1 MVDGDSMKTKKSG
14 NIMWLM
20 RTFYFLFYMGIG
32 VYTTYIT
39 IYFQS
44 IGLSSTEIGLVQGIA
59 PVVSMLGLS
68 LAGSIADQTG
78 KMNVVLSASLLLA
91 SISALFFPV
100 GKVLPAVMLISTFYT
115 FVSSPLLQLS
125 DAFSADNCKKEDVPF
140 NTVKICGTIGYAL
153 IVLASGYILK
163 ANVSYMFI
171 IQGAFFFVSS
181 LLALKIPD
189 RRIITKEKKAGYSA
203 LLKEK
208 SLYILYLAN
217 LLVYIS
223 ISYYNSFFPIYIK
236 DLASGSLEIVAVSN
250 FLALL
255 SEFPFLIFAH
265 TLCRKFGS
273 KKILLVSCILMIV
286 RWTGICFS
294 QNATLSIALNLL
306 KGASDIVFV
315 YCTTEILNRRLN
327 DKLKGTGQAF
337 LGILTYG
344 IARIVGNYGGGILS
358 DAVGIPQTFLICA
371 IFPIIAFIVILFE
384 KPIKN

>member
-1 MVDGDSMKTKKSG
+1 MNFKKSG
-14 NIMWLM
+14 NIILLM
-20 RTFYFLFYMGIG
+20 RAFYFLFYMGIG

-59 PVVSMLGLS
+59 PVVSMLGLTI
-68 LAGSIADQTG
+68 AGSIADKTG
-78 KMNVVLSASLLLA
+78 KMNVVLSASFLLT
-91 SISALFFPV
+91 SVCSLFFPIS
-100 GKVLPAVMLISTFYT
+100 KMLLVILFINTSYT

-125 DAFSADNCKKEDVPF
+125 DAFSADNCKKEDIPF
-140 NTVKICGTIGYAL
+140 NTVKIFGTIGYAL
-153 IVLASGYILK
+153 TVLLSGYILK

-189 RRIITKEKKAGYSA
+189 RRSIIKEKKAGYGA

-208 SLYILYLAN
+208 SLYILYHSN

-236 DLASGSLEIVAVSN
+236 DLASGNLETVAISN
-250 FLALL
+250 FLALI

-265 TLCRKFGS
+265 ALCRKFGS
-273 KKILLVSCILMIV
+273 KKILLASCVLMII
-286 RWTGICFS
+286 RWTGLCFS
-294 QNATLSIALNLL
+294 TNVALSMSLNLL

-315 YCTTEILNRRLN
+315 YCTTEILNRRLK

-337 LGILTYG
+337 LGVLTYG
-344 IARIVGNYGGGILS
+344 IARIIGNYGGGVLS
-358 DAVGIPQTFLICA
+358 DALGIPVTFLICA
-371 IFPIIAFIVILFE
+371 IFPIIAFIVLLFE
-384 KPIKN
+384 KPTTN